1 MAFRTDRGRVIDRVA
16 IGARGA
22 MMAEAASPAAGVGV
36 VKIRI
41 PIDRGMALGTIGAE
55 ELPGMRG
62 WLGVAGNAVGWRAS
76 EDIIGVT
83 AGACQANVRAGQRKG
98 RVSQVIV

>member
-1 MAFRTDRGRVIDRVA
+1 MAFRTDGGRVIDRVA
-16 IGARGA
+16 IGACGA

-36 VKIRI
+36 GKIGI
-41 PIDRGMALGTIGAE
+41 PIDRGMALGAIDSE

-62 WLGVAGNAVGWRAS
+62 WFGVAGNAVGWRAG

-83 AGACQANVRAGQRKG
+83 SGACQANVCAGQRKG